1 MVMQTPKQTTRELL
15 EVLPDD
21 VSMETIMGQLYVRA
35 QVLRGLEQAERGE
48 VVTQEEAKQRLARWL
63 K

>member
-35 QVLRGLEQAERGE
+35 MVLRGLEQAERGE

>member
-35 QVLRGLEQAERGE
+35 KVLRGLEQAERGE